1 MLTVAIGGKSSEVDV
16 GAADGNEIEYRR
28 SQDRPGHLHADIGRK
43 VASREAA
50 ASPQAHGYGGSV
62 IRHHHVAGG
71 VSHGDDG
78 TAERQSHP
86 TESES
91 TKRARHSAQSCTAA
105 TQEPTQ

>member
-50 ASPQAHGYGGSV
+50 ASPQAHGYGG
-62 IRHHHVAGG
+62 IEMLTATVADG
-71 VSHGDDG
+71 VGQRDHGQ
-78 TAERQSHP
+78 AEREGNP
-86 TESES
+86 NEAESKIRES
-91 TKRARHSAQSCTAA
+91 RSEDSGTAA
-105 TQEPTQ
+105 T

>member
-50 ASPQAHGYGGSV
+50 ASPQAHGYGG
-62 IRHHHVAGG
+62 IEMRTPHVADG
-71 VSHGDDG
+71 VGHRDHGQSEPECTPTHTD
-78 TAERQSHP
+78 TKLRER
-86 TESES
+86 S
-91 TKRARHSAQSCTAA
+91 TTHHA
-105 TQEPTQ
+105 TQHQ

>member
-50 ASPQAHGYGGSV
+50 ASPQAHGYGG
-62 IRHHHVAGG
+62 IEMRHAHVADRVGPRDRG
-71 VSHGDDG
+71 
-78 TAERQSHP
+78 P
-86 TESES
+86 
-91 TKRARHSAQSCTAA
+91 AQSERKPND
-105 TQEPTQ
+105 TQSKNGTRCGWEREGIE